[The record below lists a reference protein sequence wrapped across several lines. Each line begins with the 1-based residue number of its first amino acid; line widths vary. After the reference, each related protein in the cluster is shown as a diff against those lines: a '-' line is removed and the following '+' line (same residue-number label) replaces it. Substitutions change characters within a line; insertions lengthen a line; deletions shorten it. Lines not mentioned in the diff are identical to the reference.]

1 MKIDFLVVKDLTK
14 GGGIETY
21 TRAVGRR
28 LVERGHDVT
37 VYSTG
42 GASDKPSVL
51 DGMKI
56 VWIPAVKPGWA
67 EKPAGALMAAWLQA
81 WSRRPDLIHLHSVAA
96 GATASVLRLRNT
108 PCVIQ
113 MHGIEWMRS
122 RWSKTASNVLKTME
136 EMSVRFGDALT
147 AVSKTQCDYFA
158 RTYGAWCDYIPTAV
172 ESKQRV
178 PADTI
183 LQLGLA
189 PQQYVLFAARL
200 VPEKGAHYLIPAFR
214 RLQTPFKLVIAGD
227 GSSSPGYL
235 RTLKDL
241 ASGDSRIM
249 FLGDV
254 RGRQLEE
261 LFSHARVF
269 AQPSE
274 LEGLSIGLLEAMSYG
289 LPCVASDIPANK
301 EVVGDAGLLF
311 RSQDIDDLTANLAA
325 VLRDRN
331 IAPLLGEAA
340 RRRVETLFS
349 WEPVVD
355 DLEDLY
361 ARVVSM
367 HAEKRAA
374 PIYASSPPR
383 VAVAP
388 VARGVAKQFV
398 KPR

>member
-1 MKIDFLVVKDLTK
+1 
-14 GGGIETY
+14 
-21 TRAVGRR
+21 
-28 LVERGHDVT
+28 
-37 VYSTG
+37 
-42 GASDKPSVL
+42 
-51 DGMKI
+51 
-56 VWIPAVKPGWA
+56 
-67 EKPAGALMAAWLQA
+67 
-81 WSRRPDLIHLHSVAA
+81 
-96 GATASVLRLRNT
+96 
-108 PCVIQ
+108 
-113 MHGIEWMRS
+113 
-122 RWSKTASNVLKTME
+122 
-136 EMSVRFGDALT
+136 
-147 AVSKTQCDYFA
+147 
-158 RTYGAWCDYIPTAV
+158 
-172 ESKQRV
+172 
-178 PADTI
+178 
-183 LQLGLA
+183 
-189 PQQYVLFAARL
+189 
-200 VPEKGAHYLIPAFR
+200 
-214 RLQTPFKLVIAGD
+214 
-227 GSSSPGYL
+227 
-235 RTLKDL
+235 
-241 ASGDSRIM
+241 M

-289 LPCVASDIPANK
+289 LPCVASDIPANQ

-340 RRRVETLFS
+340 RRRVDTLFS

-361 ARVVSM
+361 ARVVAM